1 MMRRGEIWAANLN
14 PGRGR
19 EIAKIRPVLVIQ
31 DDALTTSGTP
41 MVVILPLTTQVYPSF
56 KRWRIMIEPRDRLL
70 KSCQVVVDQPR
81 SLDKDRFG
89 DGPLT
94 SLTTEEMLAVEHSL
108 KGVLGLL

>member
-19 EIAKIRPVLVIQ
+19 EIGKIRPVLVIQ
-31 DDALTTSGTP
+31 DNALTSSTP

-56 KRWRIMIEPRDRLL
+56 KKWRIMIEPRDRLL
-70 KSCQVVVDQPR
+70 KPCQVVVDQPR
-81 SLDKDRFG
+81 ALDKARFG

-94 SLTTEEMLAVEHSL
+94 SLTSEEMTAVEHSL

>member
-1 MMRRGEIWAANLN
+1 MRRGEIWAANLN

-31 DDALTTSGTP
+31 DDALTASGTP
-41 MVVILPLTTQVYPSF
+41 MVVVLPITTQLYPAF

-70 KSCQVVVDQPR
+70 KPCQVVVDQPR
-81 SLDKDRFG
+81 ALDKDRFG

-94 SLTTEEMLAVEHSL
+94 ILTPEEMAAVEHSL
-108 KGVLGLL
+108 KGIMGLL